1 MIKHYLSLFD
11 NSYFNKNSTDSL
23 KWQIKLYISY
33 PDQDLI
39 IKCRKIFENL
49 VEIFIKAQN
58 TDGLFYRLTKALE
71 ESGLD
76 VIDANIFTSNDES
89 FAANTFITKNIHHSR
104 EFTKFELSDLAE
116 RIRKN
121 LEKKHNQ
128 LRTRRKIEKKSKF
141 EKVVKISDS
150 IIQDKNKNIIT
161 IETSN
166 KSGLLSK
173 IASIFFE
180 NKISIFSA
188 RINTLGER
196 VEDTF
201 EISNLDKSV
210 IKKNKIKKII
220 NALHEVV

>member
-1 MIKHYLSLFD
+1 M
-11 NSYFNKNSTDSL
+11 N
-23 KWQIKLYISY
+23 
-33 PDQDLI
+33 
-39 IKCRKIFENL
+39 
-49 VEIFIKAQN
+49 
-58 TDGLFYRLTKALE
+58 
-71 ESGLD
+71 
-76 VIDANIFTSNDES
+76 
-89 FAANTFITKNIHHSR
+89 
-104 EFTKFELSDLAE
+104 DLAE